1 MRELRQFGTK
11 GQLQHRRLM
20 HLQVSRR
27 LTRRIKRALHE
38 KQYGYV
44 KIAVYA
50 YQHLLSESTKEGC
63 PYSFTYF
70 SKELVEQPDTV
81 VRPGTSMADARQV
94 TAACVQVMSPLIC
107 PHTPCAVQIQTL
119 LTHPDPLVKCLGAD
133 LLGSYIAA
141 QVCVPTTNLAAPG

>member
-1 MRELRQFGTK
+1 
-11 GQLQHRRLM
+11 M
-20 HLQVSRR
+20 HFQVSRR

-63 PYSFTYF
+63 PYSFAYF

-81 VRPGTSMADARQV
+81 VRPGASHPGTMLTDARQV
-94 TAACVQVMSPLIC
+94 LTA
-107 PHTPCAVQIQTL
+107 CAR
-119 LTHPDPLVKCLGAD
+119 AM
-133 LLGSYIAA
+133 
-141 QVCVPTTNLAAPG
+141 